1 VSISINVTPAASGG
15 TFTVGST
22 SSQTVTLEVTGGIGP
37 PGTDVALAAG
47 TGISIV
53 TVNNTATISSTVVIP
68 DNLADLSDVTLGNVT
83 TGQVLAYNGTAWT
96 AAADAALTLSTS
108 AGSDLGTAAIG
119 TSGEAARADHV
130 HNLPTFAEIT
140 NGTATVTGNLTLNA
154 STGSVTFNGGT
165 AGSGSLTLNCE
176 QNTHGVTIQSP
187 PHSAGATYTLTLP
200 TSGGAAN
207 QVLQTDGSGSL
218 SWANQ
223 SAGSGGITWATEPA
237 ASNSTGNAGDIAYGS
252 GYFYLHDGT
261 EWRRAALSTFG
272 VAATYR
278 LRTET
283 GDTLTTES
291 GDYFDTSVPA
301 TITIT
306 AQPQNATASGGT
318 ASFSVT
324 ATVDDS
330 STLSYQWQEFTGAI
344 WADITGGTSST
355 LSLGGLTSSDNGD
368 QYRVQV
374 SSSTAATVTSDT
386 AVLTVSTVSSWT
398 QYGSDIDGGA
408 AGNDLGPVALNSNG
422 TVMVVGEPGYNI
434 GGYTDHGRMKVYAD
448 NGTAWVQRGADMQV
462 GFQNALFGRL
472 VDISDDGL
480 SVIAAQTVDANSFP
494 RRFIFTAG
502 SWTQY
507 PSSAY
512 QPSLINNVGA
522 IAISGD
528 GNVIIYMT
536 TAYAGGTS
544 PEAPQAAAYDVSGG
558 SYSQIGS
565 NIMNSGFSGSLA
577 VYPVVLGY
585 GDCALNYDGT
595 VAAFGNGWHAQVSG
609 YDTSSHLSAVAV
621 FEWTGTSWAVRG
633 SNLYTT
639 PNSYIYHSIRGSD
652 HDDGFGFSVSLT
664 SNGNRLAV
672 GAPYGDAGGA
682 DRGYVRVYDWSGTAW
697 SQVGGDITGVNNY
710 DYAGWSVDISS
721 DGSRVVVGLRGAD
734 GNGSN
739 SGTTRIY
746 DYSGTAWVQ
755 VGGDIEGSAG
765 NDYSGSFVTISG
777 DGTRVGI
784 GAPGN
789 DDIGADAGQVRVFEA
804 S

>member
-22 SSQTVTLEVTGGIGP
+22 SSQNVTLEVTGGIGP

-53 TVNNTATISSTVVIP
+53 TANNTATISSTVEAAA
-68 DNLADLSDVTLGNVT
+68 NLADLGDVTLGSLSS
-83 TGQVLAYNGTAWT
+83 GQVLAYNGTAWT
-96 AAADAALTLSTS
+96 AAADNALTLSTS
-108 AGSDLGTAAIG
+108 AGADLGTAAIG

-130 HNLPTFAEIT
+130 HNLPTFQQIT

-154 STGSVTFNGGT
+154 STGSVTLNGGT
-165 AGSGSLTLNCE
+165 AGSASLTLNCE

-187 PHSAGATYTLTLP
+187 PHSAAATYTLTLP
-200 TSGGAAN
+200 TSDGAAN

-223 SAGSGGITWATEPA
+223 SAGGDGITWATEPA
-237 ASNSTGNAGDIAYGS
+237 ASNSTGTAGQIAYGS
-252 GYFYLHDGT
+252 GFFYLHDGT

-283 GDTLTTES
+283 GETLTTES
-291 GDYFDTSVPA
+291 GDYFDTSIPA

-306 AQPQNATASGGT
+306 SQPQNATASGGT

-330 STLSYQWQEFTGAI
+330 STLAYQWQEFTGAI
-344 WADITGGTSST
+344 WADVTGGTSST
-355 LSLGGLTSSDNGD
+355 LSLGGLTSADNGD

-374 SSSTAATVTSDT
+374 SSPTAATVTSDT
-386 AVLTVSTVSSWT
+386 AVLTVSTVSNWT
-398 QYGSDIDGGA
+398 QYGTDIDGGA

-422 TVMVVGEPGYNI
+422 TVMVVGEPGHD
-434 GGYTDHGRMKVYAD
+434 GGGLTNNGLVSVYAD
-448 NGTAWVQRGADMQV
+448 NGTAWVQRGLSFA
-462 GFQNALFGRL
+462 GSFSSTPTGRH
-472 VDISDDGL
+472 VSISSDSTAIIYTEDGTVNYGWPKRAVWDGSSWSLNPTTNLKPYKDDGS
-480 SVIAAQTVDANSFP
+480 SVVYEID
-494 RRFIFTAG
+494 
-502 SWTQY
+502 WEY
-507 PSSAY
+507 
-512 QPSLINNVGA
+512 GA
-522 IAISGD
+522 IALSGD
-528 GNVIIYMT
+528 GDSVAVLGRVY
-536 TAYAGGTS
+536 S
-544 PEAPQAAAYDVSGG
+544 PELYVYDVSGG
-558 SYSQIGS
+558 TWSVRGASVPITVNPISVNSDFRRSLSLNEDGS
-565 NIMNSGFSGSLA
+565 
-577 VYPVVLGY
+577 V
-585 GDCALNYDGT
+585 
-595 VAAFGNGWHAQVSG
+595 VAAGVAYNRVGWNFPFENGYVIV
-609 YDTSSHLSAVAV
+609 Y
-621 FEWTGTSWAVRG
+621 EWTGTNWAQRG
-633 SNLYTT
+633 ADVSGTT
-639 PNSYIYHSIRGSD
+639 YAGFYSSLVGSAY
-652 HDDGFGFSVSLT
+652 DDQFGQSVSLT

-672 GAPYGDAGGA
+672 GAPYGNAGGT
-682 DRGYVRVYDWSGTAW
+682 DRGYVRVYDWSGTSW

-746 DYSGTAWVQ
+746 DYNGTTWVQ
-755 VGGDIEGSAG
+755 VGGDIEGDAA
-765 NDYSGSFVTISG
+765 NDYAGSFVSISG
-777 DGTRVGI
+777 DGDRVAI

-789 DDIGADAGQVRVFEA
+789 DDGGAGAGQVRVFEA
-804 S
+804 T